1 MDLYI
6 DRHMMKESF
15 LNYLEHEKRFS
26 PHTLTA
32 YRTDLEQFLQF
43 LDRTFDI
50 QAPDEVT
57 HTQVRSWTV
66 DLLDQG
72 RSTSSINRKLS
83 TLKTFY
89 RFLQRR
95 HGLERNPMLKVLSP
109 KMGKRLP
116 QVVRA
121 DELDKLFEQIQF
133 PVDFEGQRDR
143 VVLEILYHTGMRRAE
158 LIQLKQRDID
168 FSANIL
174 KVLGKGNKE
183 RLIPF
188 GPGLAQLLQAYI
200 DLCQQTFGDT
210 NYPHLLLT
218 KQGKPL
224 YPKAVYN
231 IVTKYLSA
239 VSTVEKK
246 SPHVLRHSFATH
258 LSNNGADLN
267 AIKALLGHANLAA
280 TQIYTHNSIEKLKK
294 VYESAHPKAQLDK
307 EQ

>member
-1 MDLYI
+1 
-6 DRHMMKESF
+6 MMKESF
-15 LNYLEHEKRFS
+15 LRYLEHEKRFS

-43 LDRTFDI
+43 LDHTFDI
-50 QAPDEVT
+50 QSPTEVT

-66 DLLDQG
+66 ELLNEG
-72 RSTSSINRKLS
+72 KSTSSINRKLS

-109 KMGKRLP
+109 KTGKRLP
-116 QVVRA
+116 HVVRA
-121 DELDKLFEQIQF
+121 DELDTLFEQVKF
-133 PVDFEGQRDR
+133 PDDFVGLRDR
-143 VVLEILYHTGMRRAE
+143 VLLELLYNTGMRRSE
-158 LIQLKQRDID
+158 LINLKIEDLD
-168 FSANIL
+168 FSQNVL

-188 GPGLAQLLQAYI
+188 GQGLAKLVLGYI
-200 DLCQQTFGDT
+200 EMRQQTFGESAF
-210 NYPHLLLT
+210 PHLLLT
-218 KQGKPL
+218 KHGKPL
-224 YPKAVYN
+224 YPKAAYN
-231 IVTKYLSA
+231 IVRKYLTA

-258 LSNNGADLN
+258 LSDNGADLN

-307 EQ
+307 DN

>member
-1 MDLYI
+1 
-6 DRHMMKESF
+6 MMKESF
-15 LNYLEHEKRFS
+15 LRYLEHEKRFS

-43 LDRTFDI
+43 LDITFDI
-50 QAPDEVT
+50 QSPSEVT

-66 DLLDQG
+66 ELLNQG

-109 KMGKRLP
+109 KTGKRLP
-116 QVVRA
+116 HVVRA
-121 DELDKLFEQIQF
+121 DELDTLFGQVKF
-133 PVDFEGQRDR
+133 PDDYEGSRDR
-143 VVLEILYHTGMRRAE
+143 LVLEVLYNTGMRRSE
-158 LIQLKQRDID
+158 LINLKIEDIN
-168 FSANIL
+168 FSQNIL

-188 GPGLAQLLQAYI
+188 GQSLAKLLLAFI
-200 DLCQQTFGDT
+200 ELRQQTFGAST
-210 NYPHLLLT
+210 YPHLLLT

-224 YPKAVYN
+224 YPKAAYN
-231 IVTKYLSA
+231 IVRKYLTA

-258 LSNNGADLN
+258 LSDNGADLN

-307 EQ
+307 DS

>member
-1 MDLYI
+1 MT
-6 DRHMMKESF
+6 KESF
-15 LNYLEHEKRFS
+15 LRYLEHEKRFS

-43 LDRTFDI
+43 LDFTFDI
-50 QAPDEVT
+50 QAPEEAT

-66 DLLDQG
+66 DLLNQG

-116 QVVRA
+116 HVVRA
-121 DELDKLFEQIQF
+121 DELDRLFEQIKF
-133 PVDFEGQRDR
+133 PTDFEGQRDR
-143 VVLEILYHTGMRRAE
+143 VVLELLYNTGMRRSE
-158 LIQLKQRDID
+158 LINLTLSDID
-168 FSANIL
+168 FRSNVL

-188 GPGLAQLLQAYI
+188 GRGLAKLLLAYI
-200 DLCQQTFGDT
+200 ELRQQTFGNPEHT
-210 NYPHLLLT
+210 NLLLT

-224 YPKAVYN
+224 YPKAAYN
-231 IVTKYLSA
+231 IVNKYLAA

-258 LSNNGADLN
+258 LSDNGADLN

-307 EQ
+307 DSKA